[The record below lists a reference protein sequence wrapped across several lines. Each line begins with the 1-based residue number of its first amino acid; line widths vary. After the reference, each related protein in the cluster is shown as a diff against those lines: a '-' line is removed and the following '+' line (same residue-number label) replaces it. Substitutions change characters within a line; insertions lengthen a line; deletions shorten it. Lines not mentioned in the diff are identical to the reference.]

1 MSGRRQTRCHGIG
14 TLSGQ
19 IDLLTPFVSSSA
31 PPSHTIVIGA
41 GLAGLTTTLDLLDQ
55 GHRVTL
61 LDRDEADRLGGLGLH
76 AFGGMALV
84 DTPLQRFNRINDS
97 AEIALAD
104 WLAFAEFEP
113 GDVWP
118 RRWAEHYVQHCVP
131 EVYEWLRRYG
141 IRFIPAVQW
150 VERGWMTRGNTLP
163 RYHVLWGTS
172 RHMVLTL
179 IEALKQHP
187 NRDLLTL
194 LARHRVDGLLSNSD
208 GVEGCHGMDERLE
221 RPFELRADAVV
232 VATGGI
238 TGDLQRVRQHWPQGW
253 GQAPA
258 TLLNGSHPHADGRM
272 HDAIGHMGGAV
283 THLDQMWN
291 YAAGVRHPRPHFPGH
306 GLSLIPAK
314 SGLWLDPDG
323 QRIGPVPFVT
333 GFDTYD
339 MVAQIARSQ
348 WPWTWQVLNRR
359 IADKELAASGA
370 EHNQH
375 IRDRRPVALLMQML
389 NGNRELVDE
398 LLEQCPDFVAADNL
412 TDLARRMNMVAGDGR
427 ISAAKLREQIQPYD
441 DQIKRG
447 PRLHNDDQLR
457 RIEQLRRWPGDRFR
471 TCRYQAILDPSAGP
485 LIAIR
490 CQLLTRKST
499 GGIQTNL
506 QSRALDQQGQP
517 ISGLYAVGEAAGFG
531 GGGANGRKSLEGTFL
546 SGCILTAHAAARH
559 IHSAA

>member
-1 MSGRRQTRCHGIG
+1 MPTSNHTAH
-14 TLSGQ
+14 TL
-19 IDLLTPFVSSSA
+19 
-31 PPSHTIVIGA
+31 VIGA
-41 GLAGLTTTLDLLDQ
+41 GLAGLTTALDLLDK
-55 GHRVTL
+55 GHHVAL
-61 LDRDEADRLGGLGLH
+61 VDRDDDAHLGGLGLH

-84 DTPLQRFNRINDS
+84 DTPLQRLNRIHDS

-104 WLAFAEFEP
+104 WLAFAEFGP
-113 GDVWP
+113 QDVWP
-118 RRWAEHYVQHCVP
+118 RRWAEHYIQRCVP
-131 EVYEWLRRYG
+131 EVYEWLRQFG

-179 IEALKQHP
+179 LAALRQHP
-187 NRDLLTL
+187 HRDRLSVHT
-194 LARHRVDGLLSNSD
+194 RHRVDGLLGGLS
-208 GVEGCHGMDERLE
+208 GTKGITGCHGVNLADE
-221 RPFELRADAVV
+221 RPFELRANAVV

-238 TGDLQRVRQHWPQGW
+238 TGDLERVRQHWPAGW
-253 GQAPA
+253 GQAPR

-272 HDAIGHMGGAV
+272 HDAISAMGGAV

-323 QRIGPVPFVT
+323 HRIGPVPFVT
-333 GFDTYD
+333 GFDTYE
-339 MVAQIARSQ
+339 MVAQIARAQ

-359 IADKELAASGA
+359 IAENELAASGA

-375 IRDRRPVALLMQML
+375 IRDRRPLALLLQML
-389 NGNRELVDE
+389 RGNPDLVDE
-398 LLEQCPDFVAADNL
+398 LLEQCPDFVQAGNL
-412 TDLARRMNMVAGDGR
+412 TDLARRMNQVTGDGR
-427 ISAAKLREQIQPYD
+427 ISASTLRQQIQPFD
-441 DQIKRG
+441 DQIRRG

-457 RIEQLRRWPGDRFR
+457 RIEHMRRWPGDRFR
-471 TCRYQAILDPSAGP
+471 TCNYQPILDPSAGP

-499 GGIQTNL
+499 GGIQTDL
-506 QSRALDQQGQP
+506 QSRVLDTQGQA
-517 ISGLYAVGEAAGFG
+517 IEGLYAVGEAAGFG
-531 GGGANGRKSLEGTFL
+531 GGGTNGRKSLEGTFL
-546 SGCILTAHAAARH
+546 SGCILTAHSAARH
-559 IHSAA
+559 ILVQA

>member
-1 MSGRRQTRCHGIG
+1 MGCKGTVKPVNTRIAPTH
-14 TLSGQ
+14 TL
-19 IDLLTPFVSSSA
+19 
-31 PPSHTIVIGA
+31 VIGA

-55 GHRVTL
+55 GHRVDL
-61 LDRDEADRLGGLGLH
+61 LERDDADRMGGLGLH

-84 DTPLQRFNRINDS
+84 DTPLQRLNGIKDS

-104 WLAFAEFEP
+104 WLAFAEFE
-113 GDVWP
+113 DADIWP
-118 RRWAEHYVQHCVP
+118 RRWAEHYVQRCVP
-131 EVYEWLRRYG
+131 EVYEWLGRFG

-172 RHMVLTL
+172 RHM
-179 IEALKQHP
+179 
-187 NRDLLTL
+187 LLTL
-194 LARHRVDGLLSNSD
+194 LKALQQHPHRGRLTVRPRHRIDGLLTGVD
-208 GVEGCHGMDERLE
+208 GVHGCHGVDEAHE
-221 RPFELRADAVV
+221 RPFELKADSVV

-238 TGDLQRVRQHWPQGW
+238 TGDLQRVRAHWPRGW

-272 HDAIGHMGGAV
+272 HDAIAGMGGSV

-291 YAAGVRHPRPHFPGH
+291 YAAGVRHPRPHFAGH

-314 SGLWLDPDG
+314 SALWLDPDG
-323 QRIGPVPFVT
+323 RRIGPVPFVT
-333 GFDTYD
+333 GFDTHE

-375 IRDRRPVALLMQML
+375 IRDRRPLALLMQML
-389 NGNRELVDE
+389 RGNTELVDE
-398 LLEQCPDFVAADNL
+398 LVAQCPDFVVADNL
-412 TDLARRMNMVAGDGR
+412 PDLARRMNMVTGDGR
-427 ISAAKLREQIQPYD
+427 ISVETLRAQIQPYD

-457 RIEQLRRWPGDRFR
+457 RIEQMRRWPGDRFR
-471 TCRYQAILDPSAGP
+471 TCRYRRILDPSAGP
-485 LIAIR
+485 LMAIR

-499 GGIQTNL
+499 GGIQTDL
-506 QSRALDQQGQP
+506 QSRVLDMQGQP

-531 GGGANGRKSLEGTFL
+531 GGGSNGRKSLEGTFL

-559 IHSAA
+559 IHSAT

>member
-1 MSGRRQTRCHGIG
+1 MPSSKHTAH
-14 TLSGQ
+14 TL
-19 IDLLTPFVSSSA
+19 
-31 PPSHTIVIGA
+31 VIGA
-41 GLAGLTTTLDLLDQ
+41 GLAGLTTALDLLDK
-55 GHRVTL
+55 GHHVAL
-61 LDRDEADRLGGLGLH
+61 IDRDDDAHLGGLGLH

-84 DTPLQRFNRINDS
+84 DTPLQRLNRIHDS

-104 WLAFAEFEP
+104 WLAFAEFGP
-113 GDVWP
+113 QDHWP
-118 RRWAEHYVQHCVP
+118 RRWAEHYIQRCVP
-131 EVYEWLRRYG
+131 EVYEWLRQFG

-179 IEALKQHP
+179 QAALRQHP
-187 NRDLLTL
+187 HRDRLSIH
-194 LARHRVDGLLSNSD
+194 ARHRVDGLLGSPSSTK
-208 GVEGCHGMDERLE
+208 GITGCHGLNLADE
-221 RPFELRADAVV
+221 RPFELHANAVV

-238 TGDLQRVRQHWPQGW
+238 TGDLERVRQHWPADW
-253 GQAPA
+253 GPAPR
-258 TLLNGSHPHADGRM
+258 TLLNGSHPHADGRL
-272 HDAIGHMGGAV
+272 HDAISAMGGAV

-314 SGLWLDPDG
+314 SALWLDPDG
-323 QRIGPVPFVT
+323 HRIGPVPFVT
-333 GFDTYD
+333 GFDTHE
-339 MVAQIARSQ
+339 MVAQIARAQ

-359 IADKELAASGA
+359 IAEKELAASGS

-375 IRDRRPVALLMQML
+375 IRDRRPLALLLQML
-389 NGNRELVDE
+389 RGNRELVDE
-398 LLEQCPDFVAADNL
+398 LVEQCPDFVQAVNL
-412 TDLARRMNMVAGDGR
+412 TDLARRMNQVTGDGR
-427 ISAAKLREQIQPYD
+427 ISADTLQQQIRPYD
-441 DQIKRG
+441 DQIRRG

-457 RIEQLRRWPGDRFR
+457 RIEHMRRWPGDRFR
-471 TCRYQAILDPSAGP
+471 TCRYQPILDPAAGP

-499 GGIQTNL
+499 GGIQTDL
-506 QSRALDQQGQP
+506 QSRVLDTQGQP
-517 ISGLYAVGEAAGFG
+517 IDGLYAVGEAAGFG

-559 IHSAA
+559 ILGQA

>member
-1 MSGRRQTRCHGIG
+1 MT
-14 TLSGQ
+14 
-19 IDLLTPFVSSSA
+19 SSSTA
-31 PPSHTIVIGA
+31 AHTLVIGA
-41 GLAGLTTTLDLLDQ
+41 GLAGLTTTLDLLDK
-55 GHRVTL
+55 GHRVIL
-61 LDRDEADRLGGLGLH
+61 IDRDDAAQLGGLGLH

-84 DTPLQRFNRINDS
+84 DTPLQRLNRIQDS

-104 WLAFAEFEP
+104 WLAFAEFGP
-113 GDVWP
+113 QDHWP
-118 RRWAEHYVQHCVP
+118 RRWAEHYMQRCVP
-131 EVYEWLRRYG
+131 EVYEWLKGFG

-179 IEALKQHP
+179 LQALRQHP
-187 NRDLLTL
+187 HRDRLTIR
-194 LARHRVDGLLSNSD
+194 AQHRVDGLLSD
-208 GVEGCHGMDERLE
+208 PTGITGCHGVDLTDA
-221 RPFELRADAVV
+221 RPFELHANAVV

-238 TGDLQRVRQHWPQGW
+238 TGDLDRVRQHWPADW
-253 GQAPA
+253 GSAPS

-272 HDAIGHMGGAV
+272 HDAISGMGGAV

-314 SGLWLDPDG
+314 SALWLDPDG
-323 QRIGPVPFVT
+323 RRIGPVPFVT
-333 GFDTYD
+333 GFDTHE

-359 IADKELAASGA
+359 IAEKELAASGA

-375 IRDRRPVALLMQML
+375 IRDRRVLALLLQMWR
-389 NGNRELVDE
+389 GNPELVDE
-398 LLEQCPDFVAADNL
+398 LLAQCPDFVQASNL
-412 TDLARRMNMVAGDGR
+412 TDLARRMNQVTGDGR
-427 ISAAKLREQIQPYD
+427 ISADTLLRQIRPYD
-441 DQIKRG
+441 DQIRRG

-457 RIEQLRRWPGDRFR
+457 RIEHMRRWPGDRFR
-471 TCRYQAILDPSAGP
+471 TCDYQAILDPSAGP

-499 GGIQTNL
+499 GGIQTDL
-506 QSRALDQQGQP
+506 QSRVLDTQGRP
-517 ISGLYAVGEAAGFG
+517 IEGLYAVGEAAGFG
-531 GGGANGRKSLEGTFL
+531 GGGSNGRKSLEGTFL

-559 IHSAA
+559 ILGQT

>member
-1 MSGRRQTRCHGIG
+1 MPTSNHTAH
-14 TLSGQ
+14 TL
-19 IDLLTPFVSSSA
+19 
-31 PPSHTIVIGA
+31 VIGA
-41 GLAGLTTTLDLLDQ
+41 GLAGLTTALDLLDK
-55 GHRVTL
+55 GHHVAL
-61 LDRDEADRLGGLGLH
+61 VDRDDDAHLGGLGLH

-84 DTPLQRFNRINDS
+84 DTPLQRLNRIHDS

-104 WLAFAEFEP
+104 WLAFAEFGP
-113 GDVWP
+113 QDVWP
-118 RRWAEHYVQHCVP
+118 RRWAEHYIQRCVP
-131 EVYEWLRRYG
+131 EVYEWLRQFG

-179 IEALKQHP
+179 LAALRQHP
-187 NRDLLTL
+187 HRDRLSVHT
-194 LARHRVDGLLSNSD
+194 RHRVDGLLGGLS
-208 GVEGCHGMDERLE
+208 GTKGITGCHGVNLADE
-221 RPFELRADAVV
+221 RPFELRANAVV

-238 TGDLQRVRQHWPQGW
+238 TGDLERVRQHWPAGW
-253 GQAPA
+253 GQAPR

-272 HDAIGHMGGAV
+272 HDAISAMGGAV

-323 QRIGPVPFVT
+323 HRIGPVPFVT
-333 GFDTYD
+333 GFDTYE
-339 MVAQIARSQ
+339 MVAQIARAQ

-359 IADKELAASGA
+359 IAEKELAASGA

-375 IRDRRPVALLMQML
+375 IRDRRPLALLLQML
-389 NGNRELVDE
+389 RGNPDLVDE
-398 LLEQCPDFVAADNL
+398 LLEQCPDFVQAGNL
-412 TDLARRMNMVAGDGR
+412 TDLARRMNQVTGDGR
-427 ISAAKLREQIQPYD
+427 ISASTLRQQIQPFD
-441 DQIKRG
+441 DQIRRG

-457 RIEQLRRWPGDRFR
+457 RIEHMRRWPGDRFR
-471 TCRYQAILDPSAGP
+471 TCNYQPILDPSAGP

-499 GGIQTNL
+499 GGIQTDL
-506 QSRALDQQGQP
+506 QSRVLDTQGQA
-517 ISGLYAVGEAAGFG
+517 IEGLYAVGEAAGFG

-559 IHSAA
+559 ILGHA